1 MEEFKNLTSAG
12 HVLVDTFLTNVGD
25 QKGKLDTPLGFTIK
39 SNINF
44 LKGRSELSDSK
55 FLEFEIEEGVED
67 YQEMPNKYETRFL
80 INDLR
85 FSKNYTKTLQSWK
98 GTVMEIGE
106 ASFVGE
112 LEDLTHGGTKEI
124 AEFELDTVSP
134 DDRKLVQLG
143 AAFYWNIGYRMNNG
157 QITKESLIRFQRL
170 IDWDSDDF
178 DKASD
183 RATELFENLKFE

>member
-1 MEEFKNLTSAG
+1 MEEFKNLTSAE
-12 HVLVDTFLTNVGD
+12 HVLLDTFLTNVGD
-25 QKGKLDTPLGFTIK
+25 PKGKMDAPLEFAIK

-44 LKGRSELSDSK
+44 LKGRSEVSDSK
-55 FLEFEIEEGVED
+55 FLDFDIEEGSED

-98 GTVMEIGE
+98 GIVIGIE
-106 ASFVGE
+106 DDLFVGE
-112 LEDLTHGGTKEI
+112 LEDLTNGGTKEI
-124 AEFELDTVSP
+124 AEFDLETVSP
-134 DDRKLVQLG
+134 DDRTLVQSG

-183 RATELFENLKFE
+183 RATELFENIKFE